1 MQRKCPA
8 VIHMR
13 VQIKGPLHG
22 KSHGFENSGKGSR
35 KGKTGNPKSAKGNQ
49 TSKKKRDKEQGR
61 GSLFSRAKGMEV
73 PFSSGSPFPKKNVPI
88 VPLIKLSRKNP
99 MKSKV
104 LNTTAV
110 GFRL

>member
-1 MQRKCPA
+1 MQRKRPA

-61 GSLFSRAKGMEV
+61 GSLFFRAKGMEV
-73 PFSSGSPFPKKNVPI
+73 PFF
-88 VPLIKLSRKNP
+88 
-99 MKSKV
+99 
-104 LNTTAV
+104 
-110 GFRL
+110 FRLPFSKEKCTDCSLNQTIQKKSDEKQGTEYHRCGF